1 MTLRRNRA
9 TRALTSLGLA
19 AVLTAALAG
28 IVAAHHP
35 DVTAQI
41 DCDGLVTFTST
52 AWNGPTNASR
62 SNPDIGVWY
71 SVDGGAYT
79 ELLNVDYFF
88 GPDHFSFT
96 DSIELPG
103 ATFVTIK
110 VRAQANWGNGTSPG
124 DSRQATAFAPE
135 DCVEEPP
142 PPPPATPTPTPTPT
156 ATPVV
161 TTPTSTPVVT
171 STPQAAS
178 TPRAG
183 TLGGNPTLPN
193 TSAEMSDQTGA
204 LLVAAGMVLL
214 LGVTG
219 LVRERRVRQRSR

>member
-19 AVLTAALAG
+19 VAMTAALAG
-28 IVAAHHP
+28 IVAAHHA
-35 DVTAQI
+35 DISAQM
-41 DCDGLVTFTST
+41 DCDGVVTFTST

-62 SNPDIGVWY
+62 TNPDIGVWY
-71 SVDGGAYT
+71 SVDGGPFT

-96 DSIELPG
+96 DSLELPG

-110 VRAQANWGNGTSPG
+110 VRAQANWGNGTAPG
-124 DSRQATAFAPE
+124 DARQATAFAPN
-135 DCVEEPP
+135 DCVEE
-142 PPPPATPTPTPTPT
+142 PTPTPTPT

-161 TTPTSTPVVT
+161 TTTISPPVVT
-171 STPQAAS
+171 PTPQAAS
-178 TPRAG
+178 TPRQG

-193 TSAEMSDQTGA
+193 TSAEMGDQGGA

-214 LGVTG
+214 LGVTQ
-219 LVRERRVRQRSR
+219 LVRERRERQRLR